1 MKQPIRTYL
10 CLFLLLLGAA
20 GVVRAQS
27 NKVYH
32 PMIHT
37 LQTIVNDDWL
47 HDDVITL
54 GTDDWV
60 TISFDHFTHDYHRF
74 TYKIVHCNAD
84 WTPSDLF
91 EVDYMDGFNDQ
102 PIEDY
107 DNSLNTTMLYT
118 HYRLDLPNDN
128 IQFKASGNYRVEIYL
143 DDDENENEDDAAEL
157 QAVGHW
163 PLAVG
168 SRDDADARGAS
179 VATAAGLSAQRSV
192 ACNLYEDDAAQ
203 LQVKG
208 EGLKVNGQE
217 PIANSQEPRA
227 THPLV
232 AVACF
237 RVVEPRMGLNVAVTS
252 NTDIDTNLSHQQVS
266 FTLNYNSS
274 EVVDP
279 TTEIKPYIYQNSRTD
294 NAVALV
300 KPTYV
305 TPGRLEYVHNRQLIF
320 PAGNEYRRFE
330 VINMHYATQGVDR
343 VTYFEPY
350 YHATLLP
357 DAPRRNYSFDMD
369 HDGRYLIRYNMAQ
382 DTDIEA
388 DYLFVHFTLD
398 MPRRTGGDFYLTG
411 EFTYNSFTPEYKME
425 YNTAE
430 QCYEAT
436 VLLKQ
441 GAYDFMYL
449 WVPEGSGVG
458 QTAPAEGNFYEAENE
473 YQVYIYHRPFGGRY
487 DRLVATQQIKFAQE

>member
-1 MKQPIRTYL
+1 
-10 CLFLLLLGAA
+10 
-20 GVVRAQS
+20 
-27 NKVYH
+27 
-32 PMIHT
+32 MIHT

-74 TYKIVHCNAD
+74 TYRIVHCNAD

-118 HYRLDLPNDN
+118 HYRLDLPNDD

-143 DDDENENEDDAAEL
+143 DEEDAAEL

-192 ACNLYEDDAAQ
+192 ACNLYEDDAAE

-208 EGLKVNGQE
+208 EGLKVNGQK

-279 TTEIKPYIYQNSRTD
+279 ATEIKPYIYQNSRTD
-294 NAVALV
+294 NHVALV

-305 TPGRLEYVHNRQLIF
+305 TPGHLEYVHNRALIF

-357 DAPRRNYSFDMD
+357 DAPRRHYSFDMD
-369 HDGRYLIRYNMAQ
+369 HDGRYLIRYNLAQ

-411 EFTYNSFTPEYKME
+411 AFTYNDFTPQYKME
-425 YNTAE
+425 YNAAE

-449 WVPEGSGVG
+449 WVPDGSGVG

-487 DRLVATQQIKFAQE
+487 DRLVAAQQVKFAQE

>member
-1 MKQPIRTYL
+1 MKQMCRCL
-10 CLFLLLLGAA
+10 CVLFLLLV
-20 GVVRAQS
+20 GVVGALHAQS

-74 TYKIVHCNAD
+74 TYRIVHCNAD
-84 WTPSDLF
+84 WTPSELF

-107 DNSLNTTMLYT
+107 ENSLNTTMLYT
-118 HYRLDLPNDN
+118 HYRLDLPNDD
-128 IQFKASGNYRVEIYL
+128 IQFKVSGNYRVEIYL
-143 DDDENENEDDAAEL
+143 DNGQQTNEVRWPKGKATDEEDNEDDDENDNEDFRPEADNSEFRIQNSEL
-157 QAVGHW
+157 TPV
-163 PLAVG
+163 
-168 SRDDADARGAS
+168 
-179 VATAAGLSAQRSV
+179 
-192 ACNLYEDDAAQ
+192 C
-203 LQVKG
+203 
-208 EGLKVNGQE
+208 
-217 PIANSQEPRA
+217 
-227 THPLV
+227 
-232 AVACF
+232 VACF
-237 RVVEPRMGLNVAVTS
+237 RIVEPRMGLNVGVTS
-252 NTDIDTNLSHQQVS
+252 NTDIDTNQSHQQVS
-266 FTLNYNSS
+266 FSLNYPPG
-274 EVVDP
+274 EVMDP
-279 TTEIKPYIYQNSRTD
+279 ATEIKPYVYQNGRTD
-294 NAVALV
+294 NRVALV

-305 TPGRLEYVHNRQLIF
+305 TPGRVEYVHNRALIF
-320 PAGNEYRRFE
+320 PAGNECRRFE

-343 VTYFEPY
+343 VSYFAPY

-398 MPRRTGGDFYLTG
+398 MPRRTGGAFYLTG
-411 EFTYNSFTPEYKME
+411 AFTYNDFTPEYKMV
-425 YNTAE
+425 YNDAE

-449 WVPEGSGVG
+449 WVPEDSGVG
-458 QTAPAEGNFYEAENE
+458 HTAPAEGNFYEAENE

-487 DRLVATQQIKFAQE
+487 DRLVATQQVKFAQE

>member
-1 MKQPIRTYL
+1 M
-10 CLFLLLLGAA
+10 LGAV
-20 GVVRAQS
+20 GVGQAQS

-74 TYKIVHCNAD
+74 IYKIVHCNAD

-91 EVDYMDGFNDQ
+91 EVDYMDGFNNQ
-102 PIEDY
+102 PVEDY

-118 HYRLDLPNDN
+118 HYRLDLPNDD
-128 IQFKASGNYRVEIYL
+128 IQFKVSGNYRVEIYL
-143 DDDENENEDDAAEL
+143 DNGQQTTDEEDNDEDNEDDAAEL

-168 SRDDADARGAS
+168 SRDDDD
-179 VATAAGLSAQRSV
+179 
-192 ACNLYEDDAAQ
+192 EEDAAE

-217 PIANSQEPRA
+217 PRAKSQEPIA
-227 THPLV
+227 TQPLV

-237 RVVEPRMGLNVAVTS
+237 RVVEPCMGLNVAVTG

-266 FTLNYNSS
+266 FVLNYPPG

-279 TTEIKPYIYQNSRTD
+279 TTEIKPYIYQNGRTD
-294 NAVALV
+294 NHVALV

-305 TPGRLEYVHNRQLIF
+305 TPGRLEYVHNRALIF

-343 VTYFEPY
+343 MSYFAPY
-350 YHATLLP
+350 YHATLFA

-369 HDGRYLIRYNMAQ
+369 HDGRYLIRYNLAQ
-382 DTDIEA
+382 DTDTEA

-425 YNTAE
+425 YDEAE
-430 QCYEAT
+430 QAYEAT

-458 QTAPAEGNFYEAENE
+458 QTGPAEGNFYEAENE

-487 DRLVATQQIKFAQE
+487 DRLVAAQQVKFSQE